1 MGILIKNNA
10 RSVLAAD
17 ITEAATSLTVAASTA
32 FPVIGVGTGDSFYL
46 TIVQGDTIE
55 IVKVTATSG
64 ATLTVVR
71 AQDGTS
77 ASSFSSGDAIE
88 LRMNKAALDARYAKL
103 DGIGKFAFG
112 DTNSISISSTSPVT
126 LIESS
131 IPSAGVTVGQHVT
144 ASFTLT
150 AYNSTTT
157 MNKNHYY
164 QIRQD
169 LKSKN
174 TAGVALGTGAYAGSP
189 SAYNGWWY
197 VSGNKTDI
205 ISPGR
210 GKVATTSYGSN
221 SGTVGGCYYDGVND
235 RTYIR
240 VGHSNYN
247 TIFQNVEIY
256 YSIDSFTSQNSW
268 VTQTNWYNS
277 RYVSL
282 QGTSRLGQDVT
293 INDFFGRQSSTTT
306 FRLQFDHVSS
316 TSGWTFHVMNFS
328 GTVENVQ

>member
-10 RSVLAAD
+10 RSELSAD
-17 ITEAATSLTVAASTA
+17 ITASATSLTVADASA
-32 FPVIGVGTGDSFYL
+32 FPGIGVGTGDSFYL
-46 TIVQGDTIE
+46 TIVEGDTIE

-64 ATLTVVR
+64 STLTVVR

-112 DTNSISISSTSPVT
+112 NVSSTSINSTSPVT

-131 IPSAGVTVGQHVT
+131 VPSAGVTVGQHVT

-150 AYNSTTT
+150 AYNSTST

-164 QIRQD
+164 QIRQE

-174 TAGVALGTGAYAGSP
+174 TAGIALGTGTYVSSP
-189 SAYNGWWY
+189 SQYNGWWY

-210 GKVATTSYGSN
+210 GKVATTSSGSN
-221 SGTVGGCYYDGVND
+221 SGAVFGCYYDGTND

-240 VGHSNYN
+240 VGITAYN
-247 TIFQNVEIY
+247 TAYQNVEMY
-256 YSIDSFTSQNSW
+256 YSIDSFTGQNSW
-268 VTQTNWYNS
+268 VVQNNFYNS

-293 INDFFGRQSSTTT
+293 INDFLGRQSSATT
-306 FRLQFDHVSS
+306 FRIQFDHVSS
-316 TSGWTFHVMNFS
+316 TSGWTFNVMNFS

>member
-17 ITEAATSLTVAASTA
+17 ITETATSLTVAVSTA
-32 FPVIGVGTGDSFYL
+32 FPLIGVGTGDSFYL

-64 ATLTVVR
+64 STLTVVR

-77 ASSFSSGDAIE
+77 ASSFSSGDTIE

-103 DGIGKFAFG
+103 DGIGKFTFG
-112 DTNSISISSTSPVT
+112 DTASKTISSSSPVT

-131 IPSAGVTVGQHVT
+131 IPAAGVTVGQYVT
-144 ASFTLT
+144 ASFTVNVQNT
-150 AYNSTTT
+150 SSSANT
-157 MNKNHYY
+157 NHSY
-164 QIRQD
+164 QIRQE

-174 TAGVALGTGAYAGSP
+174 TAGVAIGTGTYVSSP
-189 SAYNGWWY
+189 SPYNGWWY

-210 GKVATTSYGSN
+210 GKMALSSSGYSSATVA
-221 SGTVGGCYYDGVND
+221 GCYYDGAND

-240 VGHSNYN
+240 IGHSSYN
-247 TIFQNVEIY
+247 TLFQNVMMY
-256 YSIDSFTSQNSW
+256 YSVDSFTNQNSW
-268 VTQTNWYNS
+268 VVQTNWYNN
-277 RYVSL
+277 RYTSL
-282 QGTSRLGQDVT
+282 GESSKLGQDVT

-306 FRLQFDHVSS
+306 FRIRFDHVSS
-316 TSGWTFHVMNFS
+316 TSGWVFSVSNLS